1 MARHKEFD
9 REKVLERAM
18 YLFWEKG
25 YEATSVQDLVDR
37 TGIGRG
43 SLYGTFGDKHALF
56 LAALD
61 RYGQAQGPL
70 FAEILDGPGPA
81 RAKLRLVFE
90 GIVEA
95 AVSEDG
101 RCGCLLVN
109 STVEL
114 APHDPDTSKRVDA
127 ALLDAEE
134 ALYGFLVR
142 ARVAGEIPQDKDP
155 RSLSRFLWNAV
166 QGLRVMAK
174 AGARKEVLD
183 DIVNVTLSVLD

>member
-9 REKVLERAM
+9 REEVLDRAM
-18 YLFWEKG
+18 GLFWERG

-70 FAEILDGPGPA
+70 LAEILDGPGTA
-81 RAKLRLVFE
+81 KAKLRRLFE
-90 GIVEA
+90 GVAEA

-101 RCGCLLVN
+101 RRGCLLVN
-109 STVEL
+109 SAVEL
-114 APHDPDTSKRVDA
+114 APHDPYTSRRVDA
-127 ALLDAEE
+127 ALLNAEE
-134 ALYGFLVR
+134 ALHGFLVR
-142 ARVAGEIPQDKDP
+142 ARAAGEIPPDKDP
-155 RSLSRFLWNAV
+155 RSLSRFLWNTV

-174 AGARKEVLD
+174 AGARKEALD
-183 DIVNVTLSVLD
+183 DIVDVTLSVLD